1 MRNSLAD
8 KTRIFVGL
16 TDNAKK
22 DFKKIDGVRRKWVI
36 AVIKRVEENYDQLKI
51 SGLIEPLKDK
61 NGINLEGY
69 YKLKNP
75 KLGVRIVLDISSHGL
90 DISVISITGNALEK
104 NEADLIASVIA
115 IGQRKELE
123 VYKEAAKRISKIKR
137 D

>member
-1 MRNSLAD
+1 M
-8 KTRIFVGL
+8 
-16 TDNAKK
+16 
-22 DFKKIDGVRRKWVI
+22 
-36 AVIKRVEENYDQLKI
+36 
-51 SGLIEPLKDK
+51 IEPLKDK

-90 DISVISITGNALEK
+90 DISVISITGNDLEK

>member
-90 DISVISITGNALEK
+90 DISVISITGNDLEK